1 MSEKNMTLGEKIE
14 ELRKLEKAQKKYL
27 KLLIEKKLIEASIAQ
42 NELNDYYVEIMK
54 CENPQELEKITKKI
68 KELKKRNQN
77 FYNEIMET
85 VKKNLNEITAFQML
99 VIELCLFFLEKKN
112 NKPASSSKE
121 KNYEEE

>member
-1 MSEKNMTLGEKIE
+1 MSEKNMTLSEKIE

-42 NELNDYYVEIMK
+42 NELNDSYVEIMK
-54 CENPQELEKITKKI
+54 CENPQELEKIAKKI

-121 KNYEEE
+121 KNYEEK

>member
-1 MSEKNMTLGEKIE
+1 MSEKNMTLSEKIE

-42 NELNDYYVEIMK
+42 NELNDSYVEIMK
-54 CENPQELEKITKKI
+54 CENPQELEKITNKI